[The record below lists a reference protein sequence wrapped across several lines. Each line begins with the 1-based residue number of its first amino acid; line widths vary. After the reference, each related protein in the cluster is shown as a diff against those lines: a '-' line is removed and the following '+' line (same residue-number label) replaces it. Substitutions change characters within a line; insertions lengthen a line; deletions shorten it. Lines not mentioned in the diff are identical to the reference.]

1 MVGQLLA
8 VNEGALCSLV
18 LSAFNVNW
26 SEPLL
31 HWMRLHGT
39 ATRFPLAEPA
49 VLLDPMPGVEPGV
62 PLLLLVP
69 GCVELVPVCGVV
81 LVSLWAELLP
91 GAPLLEREV
100 DEPLSDR
107 TTNCTWPLVGSII
120 RSFTWPTLSPVCPLM
135 DWFISLLA
143 RAGLLLMCEL
153 LALE

>member
-18 LSAFNVNW
+18 LSTFNVNW

-49 VLLDPMPGVEPGV
+49 VLLDPMPGVELRV
-62 PLLLLVP
+62 LLLLLVP
-69 GCVELVPVCGVV
+69 GCVELAPACGVV
-81 LVSLWAELLP
+81 LVSLWAELLLP
-91 GAPLLEREV
+91 GAPLLV
-100 DEPLSDR
+100 DEPLSER
-107 TTNCTWPLVGSII
+107 TTNCTWPLAGSIM
-120 RSFTWPTLSPVCPLM
+120 RSCTWPTLSPLCPLM

-143 RAGLLLMCEL
+143 RAGLPLMCEL
-153 LALE
+153 VALE